1 MKQIYNNLRRDLRTN
16 FTLAYFSLLL
26 LHWLLFNRHK
36 RLLEFIGCQIMFS
49 FCDFDYQSLLSIYQQ
64 VVCVYL
70 VEIYTSNKTLLV

>member
-1 MKQIYNNLRRDLRTN
+1 
-16 FTLAYFSLLL
+16 
-26 LHWLLFNRHK
+26 LLFNRHK

-49 FCDFDYQSLLSIYQQ
+49 FCDFYYQSLLSIYQQ